1 MRLCLVAAVLAI
13 SSASVLHSQDANRD
27 KPKSPFAEARAK
39 LLGTI
44 PPTQPEAFESA
55 PNAQGDYVYE
65 ATSAK
70 PLVEGI
76 PFKLDKDGFVKGLT
90 TVTAGAYAPE
100 GSPRL
105 GGVYWRLKGVKGGN
119 YWLGVVFKTGAG
131 PNGEE
136 VSLNHGEFD
145 VYLNGRE
152 VQCSTLSD
160 PVQIAPGTW
169 FAEAQ
174 AAAVVNLKEADEIAI
189 RSNSDWVGIS
199 PTARL
204 ILRSSQPA
212 RGAHRLRIN
221 PGPNIH
227 NQDTALGITADA
239 AFAAAPGKPAYGCLF
254 WCVNA
259 HPQQWMESPDDFLRG
274 PDGKAIAKC
283 SLANPLPAPVEV
295 DYDCVVKGHYLQEAG
310 RDAAR
315 LTLPPHSCTTRNI
328 SFETTPDD
336 PAYSISVKVNPTK
349 TPSLGWPAFDEF
361 AFFPGYRQLM
371 PWIAPFEC
379 VEHRRVNFKQPAK
392 SERQRLAL
400 FGEWELALTRDLKP
414 PMPPP
419 PGLKFKPCGIPS
431 VLCENGDSN
440 ANSAYLCRKFTLPD
454 GPAGRFV
461 QLIVDSVDSEATA
474 YVNGQRVGN
483 VRGYG
488 TPLVA
493 DATAAAHPGENE
505 VLLLVRS
512 RYGVGNP
519 QYINWE
525 NPTDDIAAHMD
536 APGSVDVKLGV
547 GQNWG
552 GSRGV
557 WLELSPAVSSRD
569 LKVETSVRN
578 KTVAA
583 RFAVANAQKEP
594 AHVRVK
600 VTVQDARTPI
610 LTLGEREFTL
620 KPGESKPLELTK
632 EWLNPKLWSW
642 NEPNLYVMAVELTD
656 ADTGKRL
663 DLARER
669 FGFRESWIQGG
680 QLYFNGLPVRLKG
693 ISAPFLSSDQNRK
706 YDVQLGRGA
715 RDPDYADEIGE
726 LTTDLITG
734 VTNSVCQYNIESDP
748 FWEACRTNAQA
759 AMRREWNHPSVIAWD
774 LSNEW
779 FNGQDLAIQRFK
791 GVSDTVEKLD
801 PTRWTFFN
809 GDGDISGRHNIYSSH
824 YMLGGRR
831 PSGGGYEVN
840 GHSAYFPDG
849 AYYRPLDRDFLPNE
863 EIKYLRWRVGSK
875 PMTDTEDLWLV
886 GGDLPPG
893 CCKFMDEEG
902 VLAGDITPGMLWRF
916 KQDFDGQRDLDL
928 AIHSNHDMIS
938 GTVTRGHLL
947 RVFLMPDVAH
957 HGFAGQKIV
966 RPYSLL
972 NDLFRPA
979 AMTLKW
985 ALVGPDGKTADQ
997 GSEKSDMKSGQ
1008 TRRGAISFTLPAVTR
1023 RTAYTLQLRLESD
1036 GPSTGSGQGGFVY
1049 GEDRDIEVWPDAPVQ
1064 VGGMA
1069 RKLALYDPKGDTAKA
1084 LQSAGA
1090 AFETVKTLAPPAGDA
1105 SASVLVIGEGALE
1118 DTAAHHQQ
1126 MAALAKFVDDG
1137 GRLVLLAQTVHPH
1150 GLPATTAMGS
1160 REWVSQ
1166 PYVRLPIHPVLEGV
1180 TSWDLHFWAA
1190 DRVSARGS
1198 YTKPDGGAAVALVD
1212 SGRETGLEWVQL
1224 MEMYR
1229 GKGLYL
1235 LCQLSLVEKYDREP
1249 MARELLARVLRY
1261 AGGKEA
1267 FRSPVKR
1274 LRLMAAKNGE
1284 IERRLKDV
1292 GVAYDLVSPDAD
1304 LDPNSPT
1311 LVEASAS
1318 PADAR
1323 RPAWKASLA
1332 DGATLVVAGARP
1344 QDAAWLSD
1352 LAGTA
1357 VNVTVPRYRLWEGR
1371 GYRNGFDVLTAG
1383 LSHLDLFWKRYDF
1396 QALTT
1401 TNPDYL
1407 IEQLQNASVEVAGGR
1422 ELVFPGALVEL
1433 KVGRGALVM
1442 DQRRWTTVN
1451 EKLANLADR
1460 NLSALA
1466 LGLNVAVAPP
1476 APARTLPADIAYRP
1490 VDLTPY
1496 ANRSLADDVA
1506 EDGKGGWSD
1515 QGPDA
1520 DLRSFPTGKQSFHD
1534 VPFTIGAGAKSMIVL
1549 ASERRP
1555 GKESMPWEA
1564 TVPVGGAVEGL
1575 YFLHIAAYCGDGQ
1588 EVGLYQV
1595 KYADGT
1601 AEDIPLI
1608 AGRNIRDWV
1617 DNNTGGF
1624 DHERG
1629 SRTVAAWTGKCKAF
1643 SSISL
1648 YMTLWVN
1655 PRPQKPVVSVRFST
1669 PTRQSV
1675 VGLVGLTAVVKKG
1688 ADEPASQLAKAQ
1700 ELLKEAQQA
1709 IKANKTDPAKV
1720 LLKQAIAASPNLM
1733 EAYAAWADLC
1743 EKGGKEDETL
1753 EAYRQWTHAGART
1766 PMPWNR
1772 LGEILERRKDYKGA
1786 LEAYTQSLKIEWNQP
1801 PAIEA
1806 KSRLEKKVGQ

>member
-1 MRLCLVAAVLAI
+1 LVAVLTIAA
-13 SSASVLHSQDANRD
+13 ASLLYSQDAGKP
-27 KPKSPFAEARAK
+27 KPKSPFEETRAK
-39 LLGTI
+39 LLGRI
-44 PPTQPEAFESA
+44 PPSQPEAFESA
-55 PNAQGDYVYE
+55 PNVQGDYVYE

-70 PLVEGI
+70 PLVDGI
-76 PFKLDKDGFVKGLT
+76 PFKLEKDSFAKGLT

-100 GSPRL
+100 GSPRF
-105 GGVYWRLKGVKGGN
+105 GGVYWRIKGVQAGN

-136 VSLNHGEFD
+136 VSLNQSAFD

-152 VQCSTLSD
+152 VPCSTLSD
-160 PVQIAPGTW
+160 PVQIAPGIW

-174 AAAVVNLKEADEIAI
+174 AAAAESLKEGDEIAV
-189 RSNSDWVGIS
+189 RVNSDWVGIA

-204 ILRSSQPA
+204 LLHASQPA
-212 RGAHRLRIN
+212 RGAYRFRIN

-227 NQDTALGITADA
+227 NGDTALRITADA
-239 AFAAAPGKPAYGCLF
+239 AFAAAPGKPIYGTLF

-259 HPQQWMESPDDFLRG
+259 HPQQWMETPDDFLRG
-274 PDGKAIAKC
+274 PDGKAVAKC
-283 SLANPLPAPVEV
+283 SLANPLPVPVEV

-315 LTLPPHSCTTRNI
+315 LTLPAHSCTTRNI

-336 PAYSISVKVNPTK
+336 PAYSISVNVKPTK

-379 VEHRRVNFKQPAK
+379 VEHRRVNFKQAAK
-392 SERQRLAL
+392 CERQRLAL
-400 FGEWELALTRDLKP
+400 FGEWQLALTRDLKP

-419 PGLKFKPCGIPS
+419 PGLAFKPWAIPS
-431 VLCENGDSN
+431 AFCENGDPN
-440 ANSAYLCRKFTLPD
+440 ANSAYVRRKFTLPD
-454 GPAGRFV
+454 GPAGRFT
-461 QLIVDSVDSEATA
+461 QLVVDSVDSEATA
-474 YVNGQRVGN
+474 YVNGQRIGN

-493 DATAAAHPGENE
+493 DATAAVHPGENE

-525 NPTDDIAAHMD
+525 NPTDDIAGHMD

-552 GSRGV
+552 GARGV

-578 KTVAA
+578 KTIAA
-583 RFAVANAQKEP
+583 RFSVVNAQKEP
-594 AHVRVK
+594 AHLRVK
-600 VTVQDARTPI
+600 VTVQDARRPI
-610 LTLGEREFTL
+610 RTLGEQELAL
-620 KPGESKPLELTK
+620 KPGESKPVELTQ
-632 EWLNPKLWSW
+632 EWLDPKLWSW

-680 QLYFNGLPVRLKG
+680 QLYFNGHPVRLKG
-693 ISAPFLSSDQNRK
+693 LSAPFLSLDQNIK

-734 VTNSVCQYNIESDP
+734 VTNSVCQYNIESDA
-748 FWEACRTNAQA
+748 FWEACRNNAQVA
-759 AMRREWNHPSVIAWD
+759 VRREWNHPSVIAWD

-779 FNGQDLAIQRFK
+779 FNGVDLAIKRFK

-831 PSGGGYEVN
+831 ISGGGYELN

-849 AYYRPLDRDFLPNE
+849 AYYRPLDRDFQPSE
-863 EIKYLRWRVGSK
+863 DIKYLRWRVGSK
-875 PMTDTEDLWLV
+875 PMTDTEDLWMV

-902 VLAGDITPGMLWRF
+902 VLTTDFSAGMLWRF

-928 AIHSNHDMIS
+928 AIHSNHDMLA
-938 GTVTRGHLL
+938 GTVTRGHPL
-947 RVFLMPDVAH
+947 RMFLIPDVSH
-957 HGFAGQKIV
+957 HGFAGRKMV
-966 RPYSLL
+966 RPHSLL

-979 AMTLKW
+979 KLTLKW
-985 ALVGPDGKTADQ
+985 AFVGPEGNVIDQ
-997 GSEKSDMKSGQ
+997 GAENRDMNSGQ
-1008 TRRGAISFTLPAVTR
+1008 TQRGSISFTLPAVTQ
-1023 RTAYTLQLRLESD
+1023 RTKCVLQLRLESD
-1036 GPSTGSGQGGFVY
+1036 EKFVY
-1049 GEDRDIEVWPDAPVQ
+1049 GEDRDIEVWPDTPIL
-1064 VGGMA
+1064 VGEMT
-1069 RKLALYDPKGDTAKA
+1069 RKVALYDPKGDTAKA
-1084 LQSAGA
+1084 MKEAGA
-1090 AFETVKTLAPPAGDA
+1090 TFELAQTLAAPSGEA
-1105 SASVLVIGEGALE
+1105 SGWVLVIGEGALE
-1118 DTAAHHQQ
+1118 DTATHHQQ
-1126 MAALAKFVDDG
+1126 MAALAKFVEDG
-1137 GRLVLLAQTVHPH
+1137 GRIVVLAQTVQPH
-1150 GLPATTAMGS
+1150 GLPASTTMEN

-1198 YTKPDGGAAVALVD
+1198 YSKPDGGAAIAIVD

-1235 LCQLSLVEKYDREP
+1235 LCQLALVGKYDQEP

-1261 AGGKEA
+1261 AGGKEP
-1267 FRSPVKR
+1267 FRRPLNH
-1274 LRLMAAKNGE
+1274 LRLMAAKNGQ

-1292 GVAYDLVSPDAD
+1292 GVAYEPVSADAD
-1304 LDPNSPT
+1304 LDRNSPT
-1311 LVEASAS
+1311 LVEAATAS
-1318 PADAR
+1318 GDAKR
-1323 RPAWKASLA
+1323 AAWKASLSN
-1332 DGATLVVAGARP
+1332 GATLVVTDARP
-1344 QDAAWLSD
+1344 EDAAWLSD
-1352 LAGTA
+1352 LAGAT
-1357 VNVTVPRYRLWEGR
+1357 VTVTVPRYRMWEGR

-1383 LSHLDLFWKRYDF
+1383 LSHLDLFWKRYDEMTM
-1396 QALTT
+1396 TT
-1401 TNPDYL
+1401 DNPDYA

-1422 ELVFPGALVEL
+1422 ELVFPGALVEVN
-1433 KVGRGALVM
+1433 VGKGKLVL
-1442 DQRRWTTVN
+1442 DQRLWTTVN

-1476 APARTLPADIAYRP
+1476 TPAKTLPAEIAYRP
-1490 VDLTPY
+1490 VDLAPC
-1496 ANRSLADDVA
+1496 ANRSLGDDVA

-1520 DLRSFPTGKQSFHD
+1520 DLRTFPTGKQVFHD
-1534 VPFTIGAGAKSMIVL
+1534 VPFTIGSGAKSIIVL
-1549 ASERRP
+1549 ASESRP
-1555 GKESMPWEA
+1555 GKETLPWEV
-1564 TVPVGGAVEGL
+1564 TVPVGCAVEGL
-1575 YFLHIAAYCGDGQ
+1575 YFLHGTAYCSSGQ
-1588 EVGLYQV
+1588 AGLYQV

-1601 AEDIPLI
+1601 TEDIPLI
-1608 AGRNIRDWV
+1608 VGRNIRDWV

-1629 SRTVAAWTGKCKAF
+1629 TRTVAAWTGKCKAF
-1643 SSISL
+1643 PSITA

-1655 PRPQKPVVSVRFST
+1655 PQPQKSVVSVRFST
-1669 PTRQSV
+1669 PTRKPV
-1675 VGLVGLTAVVKKG
+1675 VGLIGLTAVVSKG
-1688 ADEPASQLAKAQ
+1688 AGEPASQLAQAQ
-1700 ELLKEAQQA
+1700 ELLKQAQQA
-1709 IKANKTDPAKV
+1709 LKASKSDEAKA
-1720 LLKQAIAASPNLM
+1720 LLKRAIVASPSLM
-1733 EAYAAWADLC
+1733 EAHQALADLC
-1743 EKGGKEDETL
+1743 EKDGKEDEIL
-1753 EAYRQWTHAGART
+1753 EAYRQWTHAGALT
-1766 PMPWNR
+1766 TTPWNR
-1772 LGEILERRKDYKGA
+1772 LGEILERRKDFKGA
-1786 LEAYTQSLKIEWNQP
+1786 LEAYKQSLKINWNQP
-1801 PAIEA
+1801 AAIEA
-1806 KSRLEKKVGQ
+1806 KSRLEKLIGH